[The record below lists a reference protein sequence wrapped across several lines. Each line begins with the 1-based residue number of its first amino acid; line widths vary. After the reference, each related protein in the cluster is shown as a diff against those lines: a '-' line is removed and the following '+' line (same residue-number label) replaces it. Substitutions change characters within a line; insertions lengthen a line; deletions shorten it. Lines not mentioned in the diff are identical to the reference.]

1 MSLISLSYMGLLGI
15 SFILYYCIPKRFRW
29 MVLLVSSC
37 VFYVSASGFGVLYL
51 LISTISI
58 YTTAILLDRQNK
70 QLKEIKKLDKQER
83 KLKKKKINQRK
94 KGLVFIGLSIN
105 VMILLCLKY
114 WNFFGGNFNLLA
126 QLAGMSWHISS
137 IKIILPLGISY
148 YTLMALSYIVDVYR
162 GKYAASYHL
171 GKVALYLSF
180 FPQMT
185 EGPIS
190 RFDQSAD
197 ALFSGNRFKMENI
210 RAGCYLI
217 LWGIFKKMVIADRAA
232 VFVNTVFSAPSQGWL
247 SIVAIALYTLQIY
260 AEFSAAM
267 DIVRGSAWMFGIYLP
282 QNFKR
287 PFFSKSIAEFWRRW
301 HITLGTWLKDYVF
314 YSVSLSK
321 PNMRLNRYINKHMK
335 NAFGKFIL
343 MAFPLFFVWFGNG
356 FWHGATWKYI
366 FYGLYYYLIMMLG
379 LLLQPLFA
387 TIKKRLNLDS
397 QPWYKVFQILRTTL
411 IVMIGMMIFRAE
423 TLSQAWSMLK
433 GIVDIIPVQLF
444 EYGLVKTDFFVL
456 LLGMGMMFILSLY
469 QEKGGDV
476 QVLIDKK
483 SLVLRYTI
491 VLLLLTL
498 IVIFGMYGKGYNASD
513 FIYGGF

>member
-1 MSLISLSYMGLLGI
+1 
-15 SFILYYCIPKRFRW
+15 
-29 MVLLVSSC
+29 
-37 VFYVSASGFGVLYL
+37 
-51 LISTISI
+51 
-58 YTTAILLDRQNK
+58 
-70 QLKEIKKLDKQER
+70 
-83 KLKKKKINQRK
+83 
-94 KGLVFIGLSIN
+94 
-105 VMILLCLKY
+105 
-114 WNFFGGNFNLLA
+114 
-126 QLAGMSWHISS
+126 
-137 IKIILPLGISY
+137 
-148 YTLMALSYIVDVYR
+148 
-162 GKYAASYHL
+162 
-171 GKVALYLSF
+171 
-180 FPQMT
+180 
-185 EGPIS
+185 
-190 RFDQSAD
+190 
-197 ALFSGNRFKMENI
+197 
-210 RAGCYLI
+210 
-217 LWGIFKKMVIADRAA
+217 
-232 VFVNTVFSAPSQGWL
+232 
-247 SIVAIALYTLQIY
+247 
-260 AEFSAAM
+260 M

-387 TIKKRLNLDS
+387 TIKKRWNLDS
-397 QPWYKVFQILRTTL
+397 QPWYKAFQILRTTL